1 LDVGAAQ
8 GTLTGRG
15 FLVVLLGAASALYV
29 GLEVAEGWG
38 ELGAQ
43 HVPGPG
49 WLLAAVV
56 TLAVGQFLIGEAM
69 VVLEAAPST
78 AAQRRWVFHSA
89 QPAKYVP
96 FGVANAAVVVLGLS
110 ARGVSRRVA
119 TRVWAIHTLSLVIA
133 GVAVGL
139 ILSLGLGWPDAW
151 SALGL
156 LLLVAFTPPIFG
168 RVLRLSG
175 RVAGVDLSASFAVS
189 PSIWSCV
196 ALTAVA
202 INLHA
207 VGFAILVRSAD
218 LDVTLLGA
226 VAAYALA
233 FGVSVA
239 TPLPGGLG
247 AREAIILAVLVVDE
261 ATLLVPV
268 VLVRLVLV
276 AVECAFWAVARLRVR
291 QADRVAGDEGAQG
304 VGQAD
309 PR

>member
-1 LDVGAAQ
+1 M
-8 GTLTGRG
+8 TGRG
-15 FLVVLLGAASALYV
+15 FLVALLGAASAVYV
-29 GLEVAEGWG
+29 GLEVAESWG
-38 ELGAQ
+38 ELGTR

-56 TLAVGQFLIGEAM
+56 ICAVGQFLVGEAM
-69 VVLEAAPST
+69 VVLEAVPST

-89 QPAKYVP
+89 QPAKYIP
-96 FGVANAAVVVLGLS
+96 LGVANAAGVVLGLS
-110 ARGVSRRVA
+110 ARSVSRRLA
-119 TRVWAIHTLSLVIA
+119 TQVWAIHTLSLMLA
-133 GVAVGL
+133 GLSVGL
-139 ILSLGLGWPDAW
+139 ILSPALGWPAAW
-151 SALGL
+151 SVLGL
-156 LLLVAFTPPIFG
+156 MLLSAFTPPIFG
-168 RVLRLSG
+168 RVLRLTG
-175 RVAGVDLSASFAVS
+175 RVAGVDLSASLAAS

-196 ALTAVA
+196 ALVAVG

-268 VLVRLVLV
+268 MLVRLVLV
-276 AVECAFWAVARLRVR
+276 GVECAFLVTARLRVSR
-291 QADRVAGDEGAQG
+291 ADCAAGDGGAQG
-304 VGQAD
+304 VRPAD